1 MLVDLDINLSKE
13 EIAKRLELDLENVR
27 IENQDFK
34 IIGGPI
40 YPSEVDTYLEDFYD
54 KRSKEKELISNLSN
68 AEKLELLD
76 SGIGNI
82 DTDPFC
88 EGLGWGIEDKLEE
101 IKNNKDSIT
110 KEKEAIKKTSMC
122 R

>member
-1 MLVDLDINLSKE
+1 MLIDLDINLSKE
-13 EIAKRLELDLENVR
+13 EIAKRLGLDLEDVR
-27 IENQDFK
+27 VENQDFK

-40 YPSEVDTYLEDFYD
+40 YPSEVDTYLGDFYD
-54 KRSKEKELISNLSN
+54 NNSKEKEMISNLST

-76 SGIGNI
+76 YGIGNI

-101 IKNNKDSIT
+101 MKNNKIR
-110 KEKEAIKKTSMC
+110 IH
-122 R
+122 

>member
-1 MLVDLDINLSKE
+1 MLVELDINLSKE
-13 EIAKRLELDLENVR
+13 EIAKRLGLDLEDVR

-40 YPSEVDTYLEDFYD
+40 YPSEVDTYLGDFYD
-54 KRSKEKELISNLSN
+54 KRSKEREMISNLSN

-88 EGLGWGIEDKLEE
+88 EGLGYGIEDKLEE
-101 IKNNKDSIT
+101 MKKNKASIT
-110 KEKEAIKKTSMC
+110 KEKVAIKKTSMS